1 MSSANR
7 YGTGQWRR
15 VLTELLGQ
23 PESLFNNQWQDCPL
37 CGSAND
43 FKGQEMDPGYHMICN
58 NCGGMDG
65 KGGMITEIGF
75 AERILQLD
83 RNAAKDRVA
92 RFLGVAPKKLS
103 TQALLDQLQDLPDS
117 WGLVA
122 VGANKRP
129 YLPNWQR
136 NPLTKEQAAK
146 EITVGSEI
154 EVKVGDRIEKRLVK
168 AKAIGVIAGESSG
181 GLLFLDHDGI
191 SATAELER
199 LGIPPASIPRSVMVT
214 SGRDGRFQLLLTIP
228 KQYWPG
234 LRNRRV
240 FATGAIDA
248 DGKAE
253 NLDLR
258 WNGHQSIVIGHHPS
272 TGAYKWITGRSPADI
287 PVAEAT
293 TSLIELLL
301 KNPDPLP
308 TLLTPTTP
316 HLPSTLPFLNFI
328 SRDSRDLVE
337 SGGTPGSWN
346 DDQLRLA
353 LDLKGTE
360 SWIIAQGHHPDI
372 TARDAFASH
381 ITAARTKS
389 RDFDERKAWHRFD
402 GADAHNP
409 QPSTPPDKLADRL
422 RFHTRTQR
430 PALPPPPSP
439 QPTQQG
445 GQREQQRT
453 SAKTIGQ
460 LEAELKDA
468 RAALKQLNPDS
479 PGFDSTKRKVKNLAK
494 QLSDLNKGI
503 TASPGKLTPLDAADL
518 LARLRAQ
525 SGRIRFNTFSQQ
537 IELDG
542 SNIEGI
548 ERFYLQLAQQG
559 FKVSKELAVDCLVQ
573 IAHENLYDPVTLYL
587 DHVAATVPP
596 AYIGGLATA
605 YLRPSDAGP
614 DKPPTLYDE
623 MLRCTLIGAVR
634 RAFEPGSKHDTATVL
649 MGDQGA
655 RKSSF
660 WSALGGPF
668 FSDALGDCT
677 SKDDLM
683 ILHRSWIMEW
693 AELDSIMG
701 RRHAGQV
708 KAFLSQST
716 DLFRVPYG
724 KSTEA
729 FPRRG
734 IIVGSTNRSTGFLQ
748 DDTGNR
754 RFWVIPTTCTESI
767 PIDTATLMAERDA
780 IWAAAVIAYRNGE
793 PSYLPP
799 DLAALVTEE
808 NEAYQV
814 DNPWKAPISQWIAEP
829 KNQGVELTSELILTH
844 AVGKPTER
852 QTRSDQMQVAAIMRE
867 LGYEKARRRVSGDL
881 RWVYFKP

>member
-1 MSSANR
+1 MR
-7 YGTGQWRR
+7 Q
-15 VLTELLGQ
+15 
-23 PESLFNNQWQDCPL
+23 
-37 CGSAND
+37 
-43 FKGQEMDPGYHMICN
+43 
-58 NCGGMDG
+58 
-65 KGGMITEIGF
+65 
-75 AERILQLD
+75 
-83 RNAAKDRVA
+83 
-92 RFLGVAPKKLS
+92 
-103 TQALLDQLQDLPDS
+103 LLDQLQELPDS
-117 WGLVA
+117 WGLVVCDA
-122 VGANKRP
+122 KKRP
-129 YLPNWQR
+129 YQTAWQSH
-136 NPLTKEQAAK
+136 PLTKSQAAA
-146 EITVGSEI
+146 EINAG
-154 EVKVGDRIEKRLVK
+154 R
-168 AKAIGVIAGESSG
+168 AKAIGVIAGETSG

-191 SATAELER
+191 SATAELQR
-199 LGIPPASIPRSVMVT
+199 LGIPPASIPKSVMVT

-228 KQYWPG
+228 QQYWPS

-287 PVAEAT
+287 PVAEAPT
-293 TSLIELLL
+293 ALIELLL
-301 KNPDPLP
+301 KEPDPLP
-308 TLLTPTTP
+308 TLLTPTTQ
-316 HLPSTLPFLNFI
+316 HLPSTLPFLDFI
-328 SRDSRDLVE
+328 SRDSRDLIE

-346 DDQLRLA
+346 DDHLRLS

-381 ITAARTKS
+381 IAAARTKS

-409 QPSTPPDKLADRL
+409 TPSTPPDKLADRL

-430 PALPPPPSP
+430 PALPQSSP
-439 QPTQQG
+439 QPSPPELPEPPPKPTFDKP
-445 GQREQQRT
+445 T
-453 SAKTIGQ
+453 K
-460 LEAELKDA
+460 LEANEL
-468 RAALKQLNPDS
+468 LIQ
-479 PGFDSTKRKVKNLAK
+479 
-494 QLSDLNKGI
+494 
-503 TASPGKLTPLDAADL
+503 
-518 LARLRAQ
+518 LRAQ

-559 FKVSKELAVDCLVQ
+559 YKVSKELAVDCLVQ
-573 IAHENLYDPVTLYL
+573 IAQENLYDPVTLYL
-587 DHVAATVPP
+587 EHVAATVEP

-634 RAFEPGSKHDTATVL
+634 RAFEPGCKHDTATVL

-754 RFWVIPTTCTESI
+754 RFWVIPTTCTESN
-767 PIDTATLMAERDA
+767 PIDTATLCAERDA

-793 PSYLPP
+793 PNYLPP
-799 DLAALVTEE
+799 ELALQVTAE
-808 NEAYQV
+808 NLAYQV
-814 DNPWKAPISQWIAEP
+814 ENPWKAPIASWLAEP
-829 KNQGVELTSELILTH
+829 KNQGVEITSELLLTQ

-852 QTRSDQMQVAAIMRE
+852 QTRADQMQISAIMAE
-867 LGYEKARRRVSGDL
+867 LGYSKARRRIDGTL
-881 RWVYFKP
+881 RWVFHRP